1 MSMKKRD
8 WLKDSTFRLVATVL
22 GAILAIIAA
31 GALFDWRAAMGILV
45 PAVIGC
51 VVYSLHKLFKKKKE
65 GRRR

>member
-1 MSMKKRD
+1 MRPDKKM
-8 WLKDSTFRLVATVL
+8 WLKDSKFRLVATVL
-22 GAILAIIAA
+22 GAATAIIAA